1 MHGSETPGMLG
12 EETPGRTPG
21 ATPSLRAWEATPSH
35 IPAGSATPG
44 GATPGGVTPSQSK
57 CIYVLHCAEL
67 KK

>member
-1 MHGSETPGMLG
+1 MLG